1 MGCFSQVDNKIFIS
15 EGEESPTVLAT
26 QMVEGG
32 LRYDFKLSVV
42 LHPESGQWDLEIRSV
57 KTVQVHNER
66 SLHFPLWALSWLRQQ
81 MASMLVKHDG
91 SEQTNEPPTMPEW
104 AKGLFLFFWTR
115 TLDFSGAAAI
125 NAMFTMEQK

>member
-1 MGCFSQVDNKIFIS
+1 MGYFSQVDNKIFIS
-15 EGEESPTVLAT
+15 EGDESPTVLAS

-42 LHPESGQWDLEIRSV
+42 WHPKSGQGNLRIQSV
-57 KTVQVHNER
+57 KTVQEHKER
-66 SLHFPLWALSWLRQQ
+66 SRHFPLWTLSWLREQ

-104 AKGLFLFFWTR
+104 AKKGLFTF
-115 TLDFSGAAAI
+115 
-125 NAMFTMEQK
+125 